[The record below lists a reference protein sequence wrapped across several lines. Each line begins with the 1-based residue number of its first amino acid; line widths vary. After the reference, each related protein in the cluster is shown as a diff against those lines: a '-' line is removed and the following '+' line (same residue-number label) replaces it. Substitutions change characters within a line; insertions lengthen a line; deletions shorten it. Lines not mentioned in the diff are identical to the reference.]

1 MSIQSKNL
9 KKYIVP
15 SIISNAAFYVL
26 TIVDGMFVGNGVGTD
41 ALGAVNIAIPF
52 VMIIGALSS
61 LFATGGVAV
70 AAVRLGRGDSDGAND
85 SFMHA
90 LLADVVVFS
99 ILSILGMMFSD
110 QIAILLGANDTYKQ
124 MVSDYIFYY
133 SMFMLPAGLYICLS
147 NFCRNDSHPT
157 LSTIAALVCTAAN
170 IFLDWLLVYPLQK
183 GVAGASFAT
192 GAAQLLAVFV
202 LLTHFLRK
210 QGKLSFKK
218 FKVKISLYRKII
230 VRGLPEMVSQ
240 FAAPVTTYS
249 MNQVLLGISDPHVN
263 AYSVIAYA
271 GSLFASLMYGLST
284 GIQPLFGQSYGAKDD
299 KSLKYYIKSGLIM
312 SVIGGLLVF
321 AVTFVIG
328 SPVCTIFGADPSAV
342 DIVIDAMPKYCLNF
356 VFATMSVVIASYLF
370 STKRTNYA
378 VTLNVCR
385 SILFNFVCITFLP
398 RLFGDSFVW
407 YSIGVAE
414 FFCLVI
420 ALVLWRVSERNG
432 IIYK

>member
-9 KKYIVP
+9 KKYIIP

-52 VMIIGALSS
+52 VMIIGAISS

-70 AAVRLGRGDSDGAND
+70 AAVRFGRGDSDGAND
-85 SFMHA
+85 AFMHS
-90 LLADVVVFS
+90 LLADAVVFS
-99 ILSILGMMFSD
+99 ILSIIGMVYSD
-110 QIAILLGANDTYKQ
+110 NIAALLGANDTYLD

-133 SMFMLPAGLYICLS
+133 SMFMLPAGFYICLS
-147 NFCRNDSHPT
+147 NFCRNDGHPT
-157 LSTIAALVCTAAN
+157 LSTVAALVCTSAN

-192 GAAQLLAVFV
+192 GAAQLLAVLV

-218 FKVKISLYRKII
+218 FRVKMSLYRKIV

-249 MNQVLLGISDPHVN
+249 MNQVLLGISNPHVN
-263 AYSVIAYA
+263 AYSVISYA

-284 GIQPLFGQSYGAKDD
+284 GIQPLFGQSYGAKDE
-299 KSLKYYIKSGLIM
+299 KSLKYYIKSGIIM
-312 SVIGGLLVF
+312 SVVGGLLVF
-321 AVTFVIG
+321 GVTFVIG
-328 SPVCTIFGADPSAV
+328 KPVCTIFGADPSAV

-356 VFATMSVVIASYLF
+356 VFATTSVVIASYLF
-370 STKRTNYA
+370 STKRTKYA
-378 VTLNVCR
+378 VILNVCR
-385 SILFNFVCITFLP
+385 SILFNFLCITFLP
-398 RLFGDSFVW
+398 VILGDFFVW

-414 FFCLVI
+414 FVCLLI
-420 ALVLWRVSERNG
+420 AVMLWKISERNG

>member
-15 SIISNAAFYVL
+15 SIISNAAFYIL

-41 ALGAVNIAIPF
+41 ALGAVNIAFPF
-52 VMIIGALSS
+52 VMIIGAISS

-70 AAVRLGRGDSDGAND
+70 AAVRFGRGDSDGAND
-85 SFMHA
+85 AFMHS
-90 LLADVVVFS
+90 LLADLVVFS
-99 ILSILGMMFSD
+99 VLFVVGMVFSD
-110 QIAILLGANDTYKQ
+110 KIALLLGANDNYLD

-133 SMFMLPAGLYICLS
+133 SMFILPAGLYICLS
-147 NFCRNDSHPT
+147 NFCRNDGHPT
-157 LSTIAALVCTAAN
+157 LSTVAALVCTAAN

-192 GAAQLLAVFV
+192 GAAQLMAVLV

-210 QGKLSFKK
+210 QGKLTFKK
-218 FKVKISLYRKII
+218 FRVKFSLYRKII

-240 FAAPVTTYS
+240 FAAPITTYS
-249 MNQVLLGISDPHVN
+249 MNQVLLGINNPHVN

-284 GIQPLFGQSYGAKDD
+284 GIQPLFGQSYGAKDEY
-299 KSLKYYIKSGLIM
+299 SLKYYIKSGLIM
-312 SVIGGLLVF
+312 SVVGGLLVF
-321 AVTFVIG
+321 GVTFVIG
-328 SPVCTIFGADPSAV
+328 KPVCTIFGADPSAV

-356 VFATMSVVIASYLF
+356 VFATTSVVIASYLF
-370 STKRTNYA
+370 STKRTKYA
-378 VTLNVCR
+378 VILNVCR
-385 SILFNFVCITFLP
+385 SILFNYLCITFLP
-398 RLFGDSFVW
+398 TIIGDFFVW

-414 FFCLVI
+414 FICLLI
-420 ALVLWRVSERNG
+420 AIILWKFSERNG

>member
-15 SIISNAAFYVL
+15 SIISNAAFYIL

-41 ALGAVNIAIPF
+41 ALGAVNIAFPF
-52 VMIIGALSS
+52 VMIIGAISS

-70 AAVRLGRGDSDGAND
+70 AAVRFGRGDSDGAND
-85 SFMHA
+85 AFMHS
-90 LLADVVVFS
+90 LLADLVVFS
-99 ILSILGMMFSD
+99 VLSVVGMVFSD
-110 QIAILLGANDTYKQ
+110 KIALLLGANDNYLD

-133 SMFMLPAGLYICLS
+133 SMFILPAGLYICLS
-147 NFCRNDSHPT
+147 NFCRNDGHPT
-157 LSTIAALVCTAAN
+157 LSTVAALVCTAAN

-192 GAAQLLAVFV
+192 GAAQLFAVLV

-210 QGKLSFKK
+210 QGKLTFKK
-218 FKVKISLYRKII
+218 FRVKFSLYRKII

-240 FAAPVTTYS
+240 FAAPITTYS
-249 MNQVLLGISDPHVN
+249 MNQVLLGISNPHVN

-284 GIQPLFGQSYGAKDD
+284 GIQPLFGQSYGAKDEY
-299 KSLKYYIKSGLIM
+299 SLKYYIKSGLIM
-312 SVIGGLLVF
+312 SVVGGLLVF
-321 AVTFVIG
+321 GVTFVIG
-328 SPVCTIFGADPSAV
+328 KPVCTIFGADPSAV

-356 VFATMSVVIASYLF
+356 VFATTSVVIASYLF
-370 STKRTNYA
+370 STKRTKYA
-378 VTLNVCR
+378 VILNVCR
-385 SILFNFVCITFLP
+385 SILFNYLCITFLP
-398 RLFGDSFVW
+398 TVIGDFFVW

-414 FFCLVI
+414 FICLLI
-420 ALVLWRVSERNG
+420 AIILWKFSERNG